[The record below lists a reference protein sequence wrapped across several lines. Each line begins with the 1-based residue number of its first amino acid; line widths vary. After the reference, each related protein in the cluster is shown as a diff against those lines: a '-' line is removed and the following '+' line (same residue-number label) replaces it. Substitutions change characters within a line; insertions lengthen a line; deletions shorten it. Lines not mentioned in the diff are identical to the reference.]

1 MGIPLRRGRSF
12 DERDVPDATH
22 VALISESLAET
33 RWPGEDPI
41 GKWIEFG
48 NMDGDLTPFMIV
60 GVVGDV
66 RDRAL
71 GAIPR
76 PTFYGNARQRPTR
89 TLEYSVVMRAADD
102 ATALIPSARAVV
114 RELRADVPVE
124 FRTVDEIVS
133 SSVSDRRFVLLLLG
147 FFAATALLLAVTGIY
162 GVISYLA
169 AQRTK
174 EMGIR
179 LALGAA
185 TGQVSRL
192 LVGQGAALALI
203 GVGIGLLAALGL
215 TRLLGSLLYD
225 VGAADPVTFGAAA
238 LLLGGVAVLASY
250 LPARRV
256 SRLDPMST
264 LRRE

>member
-1 MGIPLRRGRSF
+1 
-12 DERDVPDATH
+12 
-22 VALISESLAET
+22 
-33 RWPGEDPI
+33 
-41 GKWIEFG
+41 
-48 NMDGDLTPFMIV
+48 
-60 GVVGDV
+60 
-66 RDRAL
+66 
-71 GAIPR
+71 
-76 PTFYGNARQRPTR
+76 
-89 TLEYSVVMRAADD
+89 
-102 ATALIPSARAVV
+102 
-114 RELRADVPVE
+114 
-124 FRTVDEIVS
+124 
-133 SSVSDRRFVLLLLG
+133 VSDRRFVLLLLG

-203 GVGIGLLAALGL
+203 GVGIGLFAALGL
-215 TRLLGSLLYD
+215 TRLLGSLLYG